1 MAKGLPQGIGGIM
14 IVRERNMARLPAIE
28 RDSSVRLVL
37 DLRSVGLTDDQF
49 FRLCGDNRDLRI
61 EMTAQK
67 ELIIMSPTNPK
78 TDHKNAKIT
87 MLLGIWATQDG
98 TGIFFG
104 SSAIF
109 MLPNGAKRSPDGAWI
124 PKNRWDRL
132 TEAEKESLAEIC
144 PDFVVELRSP
154 SDRVADIEAKMEEY
168 IANGSRLGWLLDP
181 IENRAIIYRP
191 GEPPQHLD
199 KPGTLSGDPVLLGFK
214 FDFREIL

>member
-1 MAKGLPQGIGGIM
+1 M
-14 IVRERNMARLPAIE
+14 IVRETNMARLPAIE
-28 RDSSVRLVL
+28 GDAPVRLVL
-37 DLRSVGLTDDQF
+37 DVRSVCLTDDQF

-98 TGIFFG
+98 TGVFFG

-109 MLPNGAKRSPDGAWI
+109 TLPNGAKRSPDGAWI
-124 PKNRWDRL
+124 LKNRWDRL
-132 TEAEKESLAEIC
+132 TEGEKESFSEIC
-144 PDFVVELRSP
+144 PDFVVELRLP
-154 SDRVADIEAKMEEY
+154 SDRLADIEAKMEEY

-191 GEPPQHLD
+191 DEQPERLD
-199 KPGTLSGDPVLLGFK
+199 EPGTLSGDPVLPGFK
-214 FDFREIL
+214 FDFKEIL